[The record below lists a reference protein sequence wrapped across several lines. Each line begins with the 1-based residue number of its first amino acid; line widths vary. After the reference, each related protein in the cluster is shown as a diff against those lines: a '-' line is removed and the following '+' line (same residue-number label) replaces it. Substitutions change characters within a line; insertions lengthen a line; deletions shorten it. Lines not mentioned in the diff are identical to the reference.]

1 MSGNKIGKIDY
12 IKSDEVQGK
21 CVGIRNHNELND
33 SNNDVRIVQRMQRS
47 SRKKNTYV
55 VMVTDRILILMPSL
69 LDLFAL

>member
-21 CVGIRNHNELND
+21 GVGIRKHNELND